1 MPTVELDIRQLADE
15 GGTAPIAPITV
26 TDAVLDENG
35 DTLTDTLDEIKSDL
49 TSFTIRTVS
58 IPYTV
63 ASNSSF
69 YTNLKTIIDAD
80 LPSGYVC
87 LGIVGFTT
95 NDVAVLVMG
104 VYYASTNYSFQV
116 ANTASRSI
124 TNTAYVRYLCA
135 KI

>member
-1 MPTVELDIRQLADE
+1 MGKIMMNGKQYGV
-15 GGTAPIAPITV
+15 GGI
-26 TDAVLDENG
+26 TDADDVKYTDSQTVKGALDEVKNG
-35 DTLTDTLDEIKSDL
+35 L